1 VLVGGFD
8 DLVGLGL
15 GRGWNRG
22 QGDGAD
28 LVSRMNILAESER
41 DLQRQRE
48 RDAEAVAPMR
58 WRFHDGAWQRWSE
71 LDRAFAALP
80 PPGTL
85 LEHAAATGGPV
96 EDEELIFD
104 GDSWEPAGDHAEEA
118 SGSGAPEP
126 PEAPVIDQWGQPGA
140 SPPPPPPPP
149 PPPGPPPARDGE
161 REAAD
166 FEAQLEAWR
175 RRR

>member
-1 VLVGGFD
+1 MDID
-8 DLVGLGL
+8 DLMGMGL

-28 LVSRMNILAESER
+28 VVSRMNIVAESER

-48 RDAEAVAPMR
+48 RDAEPVPLMR
-58 WRFHDGAWQRWSE
+58 WRFHGGTWQRWSE
-71 LDRAFAALP
+71 LDRAFATMP

-96 EDEELIFD
+96 EDEELVFD
-104 GDSWEPAGDHAEEA
+104 GDSWEPAGDLAEDLEP
-118 SGSGAPEP
+118 SGAPEA
-126 PEAPVIDQWGQPGA
+126 PEAPAAPEIDQWGQPSA
-140 SPPPPPPPP
+140 SPAPPPPPPV
-149 PPPGPPPARDGE
+149 RDGE
-161 REAAD
+161 REAAS

>member
-1 VLVGGFD
+1 
-8 DLVGLGL
+8 
-15 GRGWNRG
+15 
-22 QGDGAD
+22 
-28 LVSRMNILAESER
+28 
-41 DLQRQRE
+41 
-48 RDAEAVAPMR
+48 MR
-58 WRFHDGAWQRWSE
+58 WRFHGGTWQRWSE
-71 LDRAFAALP
+71 LDRAFAPMP

-104 GDSWEPAGDHAEEA
+104 GDSWEPADDLAEEA
-118 SGSGAPEP
+118 AAAAVPAAAPE
-126 PEAPVIDQWGQPGA
+126 IDQWGQPSA

-149 PPPGPPPARDGE
+149 PPVRDGE
-161 REAAD
+161 REAAS

>member
-1 VLVGGFD
+1 VVGID
-8 DLVGLGL
+8 DLLFG
-15 GRGWNRG
+15 GRWW
-22 QGDGAD
+22 QDGSDGHPGAEGM
-28 LVSRMNILAESER
+28 SRMNILAESER

-48 RDAEAVAPMR
+48 RDAEAVAPRR
-58 WRFHDGAWQRWSE
+58 WRFHGGTWQRWSE
-71 LDRAFAALP
+71 LDRAFAPMP

-104 GDSWEPAGDHAEEA
+104 GDSWEPADDLAEEA
-118 SGSGAPEP
+118 AAAAVPAAAPE
-126 PEAPVIDQWGQPGA
+126 IDQWGQPSA
-140 SPPPPPPPP
+140 SPPPPPAPPP
-149 PPPGPPPARDGE
+149 PPPVRDGE
-161 REAAD
+161 REAAS